1 MNIGFIGTG
10 NMGGALAAAA
20 ARAAKGN
27 ERLGGKLLLCDSDAL
42 KAAALAGRIGGEAV
56 ALDKIFAD
64 CDVIF
69 FGVKPQGL
77 AALAAE
83 AKAPL
88 ASRLCG
94 GSAPLAVTMAAGV
107 SLERFCGLFPDLP
120 AIRIMPNTPAAV
132 GEGMIFWCAGE
143 DVTAAHRADLTD
155 IMSAAGRLCEL
166 PEKLIDAA
174 GALSGCGPAFVYMF
188 IDALADGGVAA
199 GLPRAA
205 AREAAVQTVIGAAT
219 LARESGKHPGELK
232 DDVCSPGGTTIEGVR
247 TLEERAF
254 RAAVTD
260 AVVAAYEKTAKLS
273 H

>member
-20 ARAAKGN
+20 ARAMAEK
-27 ERLGGKLLLCDSDAL
+27 EHTGGRVLLCDSDTA
-42 KAAALAGRIGGEAV
+42 KAEALAARTGGEAV
-56 ALDKIFAD
+56 TLADIFD
-64 CDVIF
+64 RSDIIF

-77 AALAAE
+77 SALSAE
-83 AKAPL
+83 ARGYISA
-88 ASRLCG
+88 RLER

-107 SLERFCGLFPDLP
+107 ALEKFCGYFTGLP
-120 AIRIMPNTPAAV
+120 VIRIMPNTPVSV

-143 DVTAAHRADLTD
+143 GVSAAEREDFLAV
-155 IMSAAGRLCEL
+155 MSCAGRLCEL

-199 GLPRAA
+199 GLPRAV
-205 AREAAVQTVIGAAT
+205 AREAAVQTVLGAAA

-232 DDVCSPGGTTIEGVR
+232 DAVCSPGGTTIEGVR

-260 AVVAAYEKTAKLS
+260 AVIAAYEKTAKLA

>member
-20 ARAAKGN
+20 ARAAAAD
-27 ERLGGKLLLCDSDAL
+27 ERLGGRILLCDSDAS
-42 KAAALAGRIGGEAV
+42 KAATLAARIGGEAV
-56 ALDKIFAD
+56 SLGEIFSESD
-64 CDVIF
+64 IVF

-77 AALAAE
+77 RALAAE
-83 AKAPL
+83 SAKSL
-88 ASRLCG
+88 AERLLHG
-94 GSAPLAVTMAAGV
+94 DAPLAVTMAAGV
-107 SLERFCGLFPDLP
+107 ELEKFSGYFPGIP
-120 AIRIMPNTPAAV
+120 AIRIMPNTPVSV
-132 GEGMIFWCAGE
+132 GEGMIFWCAG
-143 DVTAAHRADLTD
+143 DGVSDAARVDFLAV
-155 IMSAAGRLCEL
+155 MSCAGRLCEL

-199 GLPRAA
+199 GLPRSV
-205 AREAAVQTVIGAAT
+205 AREAAVQTVLGSAA
-219 LARESGKHPGELK
+219 LARESGLHPGELK
-232 DDVCSPGGTTIEGVR
+232 DAVCSPGGTTIEGVR

-260 AVVAAYEKTAKLS
+260 AVIAAYEKTAKLS